1 MIRSV
6 DIRARQYSASKDS
19 MIGERSDSYS
29 PWGIGS
35 CVITP
40 LQRVGPY
47 LVVSLAGWALGI
59 QRHPDSPI
67 VLVHCQD
74 LKKVPQPGGM
84 MSWIEAPQPEGAPT
98 VPVWAPVQWPALHR
112 DPPL

>member
-1 MIRSV
+1 MIRRFHDSPDFSP
-6 DIRARQYSASKDS
+6 DIWEFPGQYIVCR
-19 MIGERSDSYS
+19 IGF
-29 PWGIGS
+29 IGRD
-35 CVITP
+35 CVTTFVFTWHHVLFVWHI
-40 LQRVGPY
+40 
-47 LVVSLAGWALGI
+47 SL

-74 LKKVPQPGGM
+74 LKKVPRPGGM
-84 MSWIEAPQPEGAPT
+84 MSWIEAPRPEGAPT